1 MSYHSHSNTPAV
13 VPAPVAKAP
22 KYNMSGIANELNAMK
37 TRNGYLSTLFGRT
50 ERGTAGKD
58 YSKIGLGIKK
68 PSSVFSD

>member
-1 MSYHSHSNTPAV
+1 MSYHSHSETPAV
-13 VPAPVAKAP
+13 IAAPKATSP

-50 ERGTAGKD
+50 ERGTAGRD
-58 YSKIGLGIKK
+58 YSKIGFGVKK